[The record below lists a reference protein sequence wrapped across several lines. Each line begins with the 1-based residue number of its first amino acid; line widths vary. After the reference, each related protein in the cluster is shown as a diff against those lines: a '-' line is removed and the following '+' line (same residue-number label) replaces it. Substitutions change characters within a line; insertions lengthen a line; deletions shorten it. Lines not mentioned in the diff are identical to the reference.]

1 MADNKLKNDEVLTI
15 PIVSRDA
22 QGDIVPSPAG
32 VVYTAVND
40 RPDLLNSVIDG
51 SNLVLNALLTPI
63 DQTLDINVTVDDN
76 GPLAAKVIA
85 WNIVEDNN
93 PTAVDMDTLHA
104 TSVAQPPAPAEQP
117 PAPAPAPT
125 P

>member
-22 QGDIVPSPAG
+22 QGDVVASPAG
-32 VVYTAVND
+32 VVYTATND

-63 DQTLDINVTVDDN
+63 DQTLDITVTVDDN
-76 GPLAAKVIA
+76 GPLAAKVTM
-85 WNIVEDNN
+85 WNIVEDNA
-93 PTAVDMDTLHA
+93 PTAVDLDTVHG
-104 TSVAQPPAPAEQP
+104 TSVSQPAAPAEQP
-117 PAPAPAPT
+117 PAPAPT